1 MQVKCMQ
8 VYFEQLAS
16 ALQKSLKE
24 SSSVAWSGSGGGAQ
38 LPEEEEVLLRSL
50 GFEDLK
56 ISPRSAEVGT
66 APNTSSGSLCNRPHS
81 LSAEATLGQKA

>member
-1 MQVKCMQ
+1 M
-8 VYFEQLAS
+8 YFEQL

-50 GFEDLK
+50 GFVDLK

-81 LSAEATLGQKA
+81 VTALGYSTGKVRKLH